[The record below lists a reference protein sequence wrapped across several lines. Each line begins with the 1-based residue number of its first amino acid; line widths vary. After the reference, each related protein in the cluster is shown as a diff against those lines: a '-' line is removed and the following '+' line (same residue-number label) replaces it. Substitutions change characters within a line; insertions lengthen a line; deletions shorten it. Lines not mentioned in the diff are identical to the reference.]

1 MNVILLEKIGKV
13 GEVGDQ
19 VNVKAGYARNFLFP
33 FSKAIP
39 ATKENVA
46 DFDARKDELVKAANE
61 KLSGAEGRAAKLN
74 GTTITIEANAGEEGK
89 LFGSIGTRDITD
101 ALLAAGHEIEKSEV
115 QLPGGALRTT
125 GDFTISLS
133 LGSINSN
140 GNLSLGSDVNA
151 EINLKVTGSDA
162 PAETI
167 AAMEEIEG
175 KVEGVTEEDTQSESK
190 ESAPKDEE

>member
-1 MNVILLEKIGKV
+1 MNVILLEKIGKI

-46 DFDARKDELVKAANE
+46 DFDARKDELMKAANE
-61 KLSGAEGRAAKLN
+61 RLAGAEGRAAKLN
-74 GTTITIEANAGEEGK
+74 GVTITIEANAGEEGK
-89 LFGSIGTRDITD
+89 LFGSIGTRDIAD
-101 ALLAAGHEIEKSEV
+101 ALIAAGHEIEKSEV
-115 QLPGGALRTT
+115 QLPEGALRTT
-125 GDFTISLS
+125 GDFIISLS
-133 LGSINSN
+133 LGSDI
-140 GNLSLGSDVNA
+140 NA

-175 KVEGVTEEDTQSESK
+175 KVEEVSEEDTPSESE
-190 ESAPKDEE
+190 ESAVKDEE